1 MMCSLPIEK
10 LGRHLLLTAHG
21 SRGLQEADTLTDSR
35 RDGCDRQEPREL
47 LGYRKV
53 TKLSLHPHS

>member
-10 LGRHLLLTAHG
+10 LGRHLLLIAHG
-21 SRGLQEADTLTDSR
+21 SRDLQEADTLTDSR

-47 LGYRKV
+47 LG
-53 TKLSLHPHS
+53 